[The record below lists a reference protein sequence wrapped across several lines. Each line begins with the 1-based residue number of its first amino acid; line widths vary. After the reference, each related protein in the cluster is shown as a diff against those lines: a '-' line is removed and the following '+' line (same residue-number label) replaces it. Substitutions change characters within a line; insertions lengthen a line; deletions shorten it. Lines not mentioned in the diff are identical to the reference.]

1 MSLAEKLVSL
11 RKRAG
16 LTQLDLAEK
25 LNVSRQAISRWE
37 VGIAVPSTDNL
48 KVLGE
53 LYGVPIDSLLNDEM
67 EVVPKKTETTE
78 DELQEIEDTHSS
90 KIHKWVA
97 ACVLAVLL
105 IIAIVV
111 LQGVTQKQGDEPITP
126 LREMDSRVEDDYTIC
141 TFDIE

>member
-53 LYGVPIDSLLNDEM
+53 LYGVPVDFLLNDEM
-67 EVVPKKTETTE
+67 EVVPKKIETTE
-78 DELQEIEDTHSS
+78 DLS
-90 KIHKWVA
+90 
-97 ACVLAVLL
+97 
-105 IIAIVV
+105 
-111 LQGVTQKQGDEPITP
+111 
-126 LREMDSRVEDDYTIC
+126 
-141 TFDIE
+141 

>member
-53 LYGVPIDSLLNDEM
+53 LYGVPVDFLLNDEM

-90 KIHKWVA
+90 KIRKWVA